1 MNKNKY
7 MAILAGLILLFV
19 AVAAFAKNKTK
30 TAVHH
35 DTRKAMHDAHYI
47 ADNCSVIFHKALGG
61 HTATFGDRTED
72 YLENNAFWEDCIQPD
87 LDDGKHAKIHITA
100 LTADTAPDIRE
111 TTRAVRA
118 ALSFTEEFNDYVE
131 DAQEYTGVYETPMT
145 FTRLD
150 VADNISLR
158 KPLMREVNRTNR
170 YFKSGSKEPKVHIS
184 VKTEKAKRTEDIG
197 AIVINTEGKTISA
210 VSKEM

>member
-7 MAILAGLILLFV
+7 MAILAGLVLLFV
-19 AVAAFAKNKTK
+19 AVAAFAKNTPKAAT
-30 TAVHH
+30 H
-35 DTRKAMHDAHYI
+35 KAMHDAHYI
-47 ADNCSVIFHKALGG
+47 ADNCAVIFHKSLGG
-61 HTATFGDRTED
+61 HIANFGDRTED
-72 YLENNAFWEDCIQPD
+72 YLENNAFWEDCVQPD
-87 LDDGKHAKIHITA
+87 LDDGKHVKIHITA
-100 LTADTAPDIRE
+100 LTADTVPDIRE

-118 ALSFTEEFNDYVE
+118 ALTFIEEFNDYVE

-158 KPLMREVNRTNR
+158 KPLMREVNRANR
-170 YFKSGSKEPKVHIS
+170 YFKSGSKEPKVHLS

-210 VSKEM
+210 VSKDM